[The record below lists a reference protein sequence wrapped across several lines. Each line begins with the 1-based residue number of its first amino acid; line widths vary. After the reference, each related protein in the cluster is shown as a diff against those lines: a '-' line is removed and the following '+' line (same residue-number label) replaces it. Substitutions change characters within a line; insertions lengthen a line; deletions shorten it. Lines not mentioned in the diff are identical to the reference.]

1 LDLYP
6 IARPTLDASAQEK
19 IALLRRADAAARAY
33 DPRVQ
38 RVTAS
43 LAESIKDI
51 LIVSSD
57 GRYTSDH
64 QPMLRFN
71 VSAIARD
78 GEQRQS
84 GTEGGGGRVGMDYSD
99 EKTPEHFG
107 ENAARIA
114 ITMLDAREAPAGQM
128 PVVLGSGD

>member
-1 LDLYP
+1 AQTAANVAAGVPRKDGVEVQGVRALDLYP

-84 GTEGGGGRVGMDYSD
+84 GTDGGG
-99 EKTPEHFG
+99 
-107 ENAARIA
+107 
-114 ITMLDAREAPAGQM
+114 
-128 PVVLGSGD
+128 